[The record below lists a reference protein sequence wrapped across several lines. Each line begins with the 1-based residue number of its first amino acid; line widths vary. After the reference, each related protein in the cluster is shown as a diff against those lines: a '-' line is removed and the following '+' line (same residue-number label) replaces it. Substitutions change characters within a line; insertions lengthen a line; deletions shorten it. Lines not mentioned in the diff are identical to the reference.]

1 MPGHIY
7 SIVGMWHEAA
17 ISMDA
22 ATRVEK
28 RYMKESLTFP
38 FNNWNYGHN
47 LNYLSYIQEQ
57 LGMPRAAMFGSR
69 QLIDAPLDPKRNG
82 DETYSSHSVGIRAL
96 ARVLFKIR
104 ALGRTAGCE
113 DDPVAGSLSRQDQ

>member
-28 RYMKESLTFP
+28 RYMKDSLTFP
-38 FNNWNYGHN
+38 LNNWNYGHN
-47 LNYLSYIQEQ
+47 LNYLSYIQGQ
-57 LGMPRAAMFGSR
+57 LGMPRAAIFSAR
-69 QLIDAPLDPKRNG
+69 QLIDAPPDPKHNG
-82 DETYSSHSVGIRAL
+82 HEAFSSHSVGLRAIP
-96 ARVLFKIR
+96 RVLTKFER
-104 ALGRTAGCE
+104 WDELLDSMTLPCR
-113 DDPVAGSLSRQDQ
+113 VFF